1 MTNTQIAAILIF
13 LKEAALQIE
22 NALNVATQAADQP
35 TEDFLAN
42 LLREL
47 ILEIG
52 RFERMHRS
60 FPNVAR

>member
-1 MTNTQIAAILIF
+1 MGPVMTKTQTAAILIF

-47 ILEIG
+47 LLEIS
-52 RFERMHRS
+52 RFEQLHR
-60 FPNVAR
+60 A

>member
-1 MTNTQIAAILIF
+1 MTKTQIAAILIF
-13 LKEAALQIE
+13 LKEAAPQIE
-22 NALNVATQAADQP
+22 NALNVATQAADEL

-52 RFERMHRS
+52 RFEQLHQT
-60 FPNVAR
+60 